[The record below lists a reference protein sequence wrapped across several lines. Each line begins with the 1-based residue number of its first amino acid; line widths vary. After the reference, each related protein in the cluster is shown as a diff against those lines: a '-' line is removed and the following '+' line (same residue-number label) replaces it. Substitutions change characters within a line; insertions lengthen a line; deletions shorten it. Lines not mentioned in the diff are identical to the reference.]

1 MMVFS
6 LYIYIYNV
14 YKMEEIFSR
23 FLHLLYGDISFGKVG
38 DCEEDLK
45 FFESLLAIFVFGKRD
60 KLSTKRCLINNFE

>member
-1 MMVFS
+1 
-6 LYIYIYNV
+6 
-14 YKMEEIFSR
+14 MEEIFSK
-23 FLHLLYGDISFGKVG
+23 FLHLLYGDIAFGKVG